1 MVAVTKQCNYENPD
15 KESANRKDKKKSR
28 EEDDGE
34 HQQDKAR
41 RSKSC
46 DIDAPRA
53 ALVD

>member
-1 MVAVTKQCNYENPD
+1 MKIQI
-15 KESANRKDKKKSR
+15 RKVPIARTKKSR